1 MNCFDL
7 HNLLYKMLF
16 LTKEM
21 RGLMFY
27 YKKTRKKSGFDDVT
41 PVLFCTVD
49 TRNVMTDYWKEHSK
63 EPTVKEMMLDSHAED
78 IGKLEH
84 PEIVSML
91 PDLKDKDVIELGA
104 GIG

>member
-1 MNCFDL
+1 MNCLGF
-7 HNLLYKMLF
+7 HNLIYKMLF
-16 LTKEM
+16 LTEEI
-21 RGLMFY
+21 RGLMLFC
-27 YKKTRKKSGFDDVT
+27 KKTRKKSGSDDVT
-41 PVLFCTVD
+41 PFCIVD

-84 PEIVSML
+84 PEIVSIL